1 MQRWMMGTSAAVLAA
16 AAVPA
21 AVHAQSASE
30 LAAKFGAR
38 PAILDISM
46 SPGGTR
52 AAIIAPAQP
61 QGEALLIADLV
72 NGGPPKPILAST
84 AQGEHLR
91 HCDWPSEERLVC
103 QVVVQTKD
111 TGAMTVYTR
120 MLAVNVDG
128 SDVKSV
134 TRQRSSRA
142 LGFAAYGGEVIDWF
156 GGKPGEVLMTRL
168 VVPESDLNTRLAQ
181 KGEGLAVERVDVS
194 SLRSAPV
201 EQPVRD
207 AVDFI
212 SDGHGNVRVMGTNP
226 STGTGYDKNF
236 IDYFYRKP
244 GERTWTGLGRLTFNP
259 IGTTSG
265 FAPAAVD
272 PVGNVVYGFDDAEGH
287 TGVYRVKMDG
297 SGSRELVLAKPGID
311 VDGLVR
317 FGRSGRVVGATYA
330 GEYRRTEFFDPALQ
344 KLRVSLGKALPGQ
357 PLVDFLDASEDEGKV
372 LVFAGSDRDPGMFY
386 LFDRTARKLEQLL
399 PMRPQLAGLPLA
411 EMRPVSYPA
420 KDGTLIPAYLTL
432 PVGSNGKNLP
442 AIVMPHGGPSARDE
456 WGFDW
461 LVQFFAARGYAVLQP
476 NYRGSA
482 GYGSDW
488 FEKNGF
494 QSWRTAIGDIDDGG
508 RWLLAQG
515 IAAPGKLGIVGWS
528 YGGYAALQS
537 QVLEPG
543 LFKAVVAVAPVTD
556 LARLK
561 RDHQD
566 YTDYLIVSQFVGDG
580 PHVREGSPAQN
591 AERFTAP
598 VLLFHGEWDWT
609 VDPGHSD
616 QMASALRG
624 AGKQAELVKYP
635 GLAHSL
641 DDAAA
646 RADLLTRS
654 DAFLRQAFGLPAN

>member
-1 MQRWMMGTSAAVLAA
+1 MRRLLGGVSVAVLALA
-16 AAVPA
+16 AMPVAVY
-21 AVHAQSASE
+21 AQSASE

-52 AAIIAPAQP
+52 AAIIAPAEP

-72 NGGPPKPILAST
+72 NGGAPKPILAST

-111 TGAMTVYTR
+111 TGDMTVYNR
-120 MLAVNVDG
+120 MIAVNVDG

-142 LGFAAYGGEVIDWF
+142 LGLALYGGEVIDWN

-181 KGEGLAVERVDVS
+181 KGEGLAVERVDTS
-194 SLRSAPV
+194 SLRSSPV
-201 EQPVRD
+201 EQPVKN

-212 SDGHGNVRVMGTNP
+212 SDGRGNIRVMGSNP

-244 GERTWTGLGRLTFNP
+244 GERSWTGLGRLTFNP

-265 FAPAAVD
+265 FAPVAVD
-272 PVGNVVYGFDDAEGH
+272 PDANVVYGFDDADGH
-287 TGVYRVKMDG
+287 TAVYRVKLDG
-297 SGSRELVLAKPGID
+297 SGTSELVIAKPGID

-330 GEYRRTEFFDPALQ
+330 GEYRRTEFFDPILQ
-344 KLRVSLGKALPGQ
+344 KLRTSLGKALPGQ
-357 PLVDFLDASEDEGKV
+357 PLVDFLDASEDENRI

-386 LFDRTARKLEQLL
+386 LFDRSAKKLEQLL
-399 PMRPQLAGLPLA
+399 PMRPQLAGVQLA
-411 EMRPVSYPA
+411 EMKPVSYPA
-420 KDGTLIPAYLTL
+420 KDGTMIPAYLTL
-432 PVGSNGKNLP
+432 PVGSAGKNLP
-442 AIVMPHGGPSARDE
+442 TIVMPHGGPGARDE

-461 LVQFFAARGYAVLQP
+461 MAQFFAARGYAVLQP

-508 RWLLAQG
+508 RWLVAQG
-515 IAAPGKLGIVGWS
+515 IAAPDKLAIVGWS

-537 QVLEPG
+537 QALDPS
-543 LFKAVVAVAPVTD
+543 LFKAVIAIAPVTD

-580 PHVREGSPAQN
+580 PHLREGSPAQN
-591 AERFTAP
+591 ADKFAAP

-609 VDPGHSD
+609 VDPGQSD
-616 QMASALRG
+616 QMAAALRG
-624 AGKQAELVKYP
+624 AGKPVDLVKYP
-635 GLAHSL
+635 GQAHSI
-641 DDAAA
+641 DNAAD

-654 DAFLRQAFGLPAN
+654 DSFLRKAFGMPTN